1 MAFDPS
7 IILGYKGVEIP
18 NQLAQYAQMAQVENA
33 QQQNALA
40 QFQLGA
46 ARRAEQGQNA
56 LGQAYGEFYGGGG
69 AGGAGMGGAPGSVP
83 NAIPYGAMRESIVQ
97 KLRTTAPHLIPGE
110 LAKISEMEQKAL
122 LSRKTQGEIEAQAST
137 QIDKA
142 LDLYRKE
149 VPRIND
155 ADAAIRFVKAQYAD
169 PVIGKIASR
178 FQSLEQTIDETIKEF
193 STPEGIQKW
202 KIQNA
207 GITGDKL
214 IEMMRETTDKTDLGG
229 QVREQRR
236 DYFGRPIGTPINTQK
251 TATIG
256 DITGQQRLAFDQ
268 TKFAWEK
275 ANPNKTIHED
285 ANGLLAIDNRT
296 GVATPVVYGPTGI
309 QPAPVAAPGASMM
322 RQPPPAALP
331 SQRTPVI
338 PGMTSVLDQVAAPNA
353 AMPLPA
359 EGGVRVPGAPVG
371 GKERNLPEHFV
382 KTDMQLANLAGS
394 VNAFKNEVAKN
405 KNTGAKWL
413 PTGEDTANMEAKY
426 ISLLMGVK
434 DLYTLGAL
442 TGPDLSL
449 IEAQITNP
457 SSWSGKFTTR
467 AGFNAQIKVI
477 EDMVQRGAT
486 NLENT
491 YGRVPKGT
499 KKAFESLSSGG
510 GGISNATSTNPLGL
524 PGL

>member
-1 MAFDPS
+1 MALDPS
-7 IILGYKGVEIP
+7 IALGIRPLEVP

-83 NAIPYGAMRESIVQ
+83 GAIPYGAMRESIVQ

-268 TKFAWEK
+268 RKFAWEQ
-275 ANPNKTIHED
+275 ANPGFELKEAEDGSIVGVNK
-285 ANGLLAIDNRT
+285 RT
-296 GVATPVVYGPTGI
+296 LQAFPVTVGGAGPAAAPAMPGGGVPSARL
-309 QPAPVAAPGASMM
+309 PAPSAGPAAPGMA
-322 RQPPPAALP
+322 PA
-331 SQRTPVI
+331 
-338 PGMTSVLDQVAAPNA
+338 
-353 AMPLPA
+353 
-359 EGGVRVPGAPVG
+359 GAP
-371 GKERNLPEHFV
+371 
-382 KTDMQLANLAGS
+382 
-394 VNAFKNEVAKN
+394 
-405 KNTGAKWL
+405 
-413 PTGEDTANMEAKY
+413 
-426 ISLLMGVK
+426 LMGK
-434 DLYTLGAL
+434 PTAL
-442 TGPDLSL
+442 T
-449 IEAQITNP
+449 
-457 SSWSGKFTTR
+457 
-467 AGFNAQIKVI
+467 
-477 EDMVQRGAT
+477 
-486 NLENT
+486 
-491 YGRVPKGT
+491 
-499 KKAFESLSSGG
+499 ESQ
-510 GGISNATSTNPLGL
+510 SNATAYGMRMKESNSILEDLAKKGTLRGANIEAVPFVGESLGKILPSFLAGTSGAQQQVNQAKSNFITAVLRKESGAVISDSEFEREDKKYFPQVNDSDAVIKQKADARKLAIKAMEIQAGPGAKNIQKLQPSGGIPGASANDPLGL
-524 PGL
+524 GIGG